1 MFLKVHTVITRKL
14 WNGRTTL
21 QQYLSEFDVV
31 TKNIVLLDTY
41 QITKKINGSVCTV
54 YFLNLKP
61 DSKSRLPISEFSGY
75 HCSFASSIENQL
87 LRPTYT
93 AQLRFLILCELFK
106 LKHLSY
112 LSSSYSTVLLILP

>member
-21 QQYLSEFDVV
+21 QQFLSEFDVV

-41 QITKKINGSVCTV
+41 QITKKLNGSVCTV

-61 DSKSRLPISEFSGY
+61 YSKSRLPISEFSGY

-87 LRPTYT
+87 LS
-93 AQLRFLILCELFK
+93 LRTL
-106 LKHLSY
+106 HN
-112 LSSSYSTVLLILP
+112 

>member
-21 QQYLSEFDVV
+21 QQFWSEFDVV

-41 QITKKINGSVCTV
+41 QITKKLNGSVCTV

-61 DSKSRLPISEFSGY
+61 DSKSQSRLPISEFSGY

-93 AQLRFLILCELFK
+93 AQLRFLILCELLK
-106 LKHLSY
+106 L
-112 LSSSYSTVLLILP
+112 